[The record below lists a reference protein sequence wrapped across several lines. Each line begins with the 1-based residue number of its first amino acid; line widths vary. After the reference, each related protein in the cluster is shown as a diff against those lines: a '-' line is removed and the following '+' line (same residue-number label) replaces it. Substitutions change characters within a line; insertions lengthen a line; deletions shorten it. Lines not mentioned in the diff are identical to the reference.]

1 MCFKHKKSEA
11 STKPWINMRV
21 APLNPKAWLKLYID
35 IMTKLRT
42 EAKNAF
48 GKDFIDCKDS
58 YIIDI
63 QIAL

>member
-1 MCFKHKKSEA
+1 
-11 STKPWINMRV
+11 MRV
-21 APLNPKAWLKLYID
+21 APLNPKAWLNLYID